1 MGEWLFYSTSI
12 TSLNVHSNVTSIG
25 NYCFSWN
32 GNLISANIQ
41 SNATPGTN
49 LFASCTK
56 LENVTLANITSVSD
70 SMFSGCSK
78 LTTVQIPET
87 VVNIGA
93 YAFNNAG
100 LTTIEIPASVKM
112 IGNDCFS
119 GCTKL
124 GDINS
129 LPLNAPSL
137 GTGVFGNSSTNYVG
151 SKASVKRLDI
161 PSNATGYESGDW
173 KILQDIGFTIYKEL

>member
-1 MGEWLFYSTSI
+1 M
-12 TSLNVHSNVTSIG
+12 
-25 NYCFSWN
+25 
-32 GNLISANIQ
+32 ISANIQ
-41 SNATPGTN
+41 SNTTPGTN

-56 LENVTLANITSVSD
+56 LENVTLASITSISD
-70 SMFSGCSK
+70 SMFTGCSK

-100 LTTIEIPASVKM
+100 LTTIEIPSNVKM

-119 GCTKL
+119 GCVKL

-137 GTGVFGNSSTNYVG
+137 GTSVFGNSITNYTG